1 MPKEINSTQMSQK
14 LVVLA
19 HGIGDNAAG
28 FSKEWEKI
36 LRKNHPKA
44 KFKTAEFAWEDILEE
59 AEKQYPLCSKQAQI
73 AFRRLGFGLPQ
84 TALNSEA
91 RKFISDVAMD
101 ILTYVA
107 LGDMN
112 RYMRAKCSIR
122 LEDIRIKQKA
132 AKEDVVLIGHSLGA
146 AMLPHIVWDY
156 YRNGGAI
163 PWHGLILLA
172 SPLGYQSPF
181 PEIIPDPLAAMIG
194 DHVNL
199 GRTDVLREFSNAW
212 RRRGENRLHFLIN
225 QHDMVCWD
233 AEFDG
238 TGDPLSF
245 IRQGFSPAEMAA
257 LGEANLGCLHL
268 FKSGKP
274 KLTQIAANH
283 SCAMYL
289 NRPEFIRAFDE
300 LMKA

>member
-1 MPKEINSTQMSQK
+1 MNQK

-28 FSKEWEKI
+28 FSKNWEKI

-44 KFKTAEFAWEDILEE
+44 KFKTAEFVWEDILEE

-73 AFRRLGFGLPQ
+73 AFKRLGFGLLEM
-84 TALNSEA
+84 ALNSDA
-91 RKFISDVAMD
+91 YKTISDGAMD

-122 LEDIRIKQKA
+122 LEETRLQQKA

-146 AMLPHIVWDY
+146 AMFPHIVWDY
-156 YRNGGAI
+156 YRNVGVI

-181 PEIIPDPLAAMIG
+181 PETIPDPLAAMIG

-212 RRRGENRLHFLIN
+212 RRRGENRLHFLVN
-225 QHDMVCWD
+225 QNDLVCWD

-245 IRQGFSPAEMAA
+245 IRQGFSPAEMVA
-257 LGEANLGCLHL
+257 LTEANPECLHL

-283 SCAMYL
+283 ACEMYL
-289 NRPEFIRAFDE
+289 NRPEFIRAFDG

>member
-1 MPKEINSTQMSQK
+1 MSQK

-44 KFKTAEFAWEDILEE
+44 KFKTAEFVWEDILEE

-73 AFRRLGFGLPQ
+73 AFKRLGFGLLQ
-84 TALNSEA
+84 TTLNSEA
-91 RKFISDVAMD
+91 YKTISDGAMD

-112 RYMRAKCSIR
+112 RYMRARCSIR
-122 LEDIRIKQKA
+122 LEEIRIKQKA
-132 AKEDVVLIGHSLGA
+132 AKEDIVLIGHSLGA

-156 YRNGGAI
+156 YRHVGAI

-181 PEIIPDPLAAMIG
+181 PDMIPDPLAAMIG
-194 DHVNL
+194 EHPGL
-199 GRTDVLREFSNAW
+199 ERTDVLREFSNAW
-212 RRRGENRLHFLIN
+212 RRRGKDRLHFLIN
-225 QHDMVCWD
+225 RYDMVCWD

-245 IRQGFSPAEMAA
+245 IRQGFSPAEMEA
-257 LGEANLGCLHL
+257 LTEANPGCLHL

-283 SCAMYL
+283 SCEMYL
-289 NRPEFIRAFDE
+289 NRPEFIRAFDG